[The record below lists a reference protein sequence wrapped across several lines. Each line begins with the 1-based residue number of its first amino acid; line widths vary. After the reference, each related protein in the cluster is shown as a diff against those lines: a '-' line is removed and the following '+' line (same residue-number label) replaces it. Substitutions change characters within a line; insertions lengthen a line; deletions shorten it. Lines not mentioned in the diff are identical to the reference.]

1 VDILDVP
8 YGSSPTPTIV
18 GNSGNATVTYK
29 YKTQGAADNTYA
41 TYTPGTTILPL
52 GNYTIKAIVPAANGW
67 NAWTSTMN
75 FSVVKAEGTVTER
88 FKKDNFYL
96 MKSEITGDIVKFQR
110 REFYRMECSIPLLF
124 LSLEDDEGEAEKMAE
139 VKEMIK
145 DTTRPVAVRG
155 LGTVLDIS
163 GGGMKIITEKDLEDI
178 NYLFL
183 HFEVLLNNKKTNL
196 EVVAHILGKEYN
208 PDNKKYLYRMK
219 FLFKDTK
226 IQERIIRYIFEEERR
241 NRHKKLE

>member
-1 VDILDVP
+1 MDTKEIKPGSKVDLRLLQEVNRNEGSKGVGTYMTSVFDLDE
-8 YGSSPTPTIV
+8 
-18 GNSGNATVTYK
+18 SGNFILHMP
-29 YKTQGAADNTYA
+29 TQG
-41 TYTPGTTILPL
+41 GKILLLPL
-52 GNYTIKAIVPAANGW
+52 NVRYEFVFT
-67 NAWTSTMN
+67 TSGGLY
-75 FSVVKAEGTVTER
+75 KAEGTVTER

-96 MKSEITGDIVKFQR
+96 MKSEISGDIVKFQR

-155 LGTVLDIS
+155 LGTILDIS
-163 GGGMKIITEKDLEDI
+163 GGGMKIITEKDLEEI

-208 PDNKKYLYRMK
+208 PDNKKYSYRMK